1 MTAEICS
8 KLIIN
13 VTIYFKEEPHGET
26 VKPYAY
32 FSLFVLIPAFS
43 AYAWHHEYEEKFKHR
58 QRRPW
63 PRYEFV
69 NQKTCVSY
77 KFYSLFISTISALL
91 EKNIFS

>member
-1 MTAEICS
+1 MSEICS

-32 FSLFVLIPAFS
+32 FSLIVLIPAFS

-58 QRRPW
+58 ERRPW

-69 NQKTCVSY
+69 NQKTGVSY
-77 KFYSLFISTISALL
+77 KSYSLFISTINIRWS
-91 EKNIFS
+91 KKIFS